1 MFACCGTRLTYDT
14 YIYVHVYILCWTS
27 IYISFFRDS
36 VTIDFIRCLLRSQLT
51 TYKVVQNKMQFAPI
65 ILFMMGSIW
74 LKLQNISLSSTT
86 ILKAQIDA
94 FQNQYQVTVAASY
107 VPPSSVAWKSANDH
121 EVPLKKVDFNS
132 PTFSLL
138 P

>member
-1 MFACCGTRLTYDT
+1 
-14 YIYVHVYILCWTS
+14 
-27 IYISFFRDS
+27 
-36 VTIDFIRCLLRSQLT
+36 
-51 TYKVVQNKMQFAPI
+51 MQFAPI

-107 VPPSSVAWKSANDH
+107 VPPSSVAWKSGNDH